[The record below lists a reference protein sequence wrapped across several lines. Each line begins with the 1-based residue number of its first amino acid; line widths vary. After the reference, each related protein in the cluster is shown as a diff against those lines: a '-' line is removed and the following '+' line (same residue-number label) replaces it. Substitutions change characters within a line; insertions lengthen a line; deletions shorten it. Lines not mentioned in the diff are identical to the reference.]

1 MMSPLECQ
9 SLTTGYDRAV
19 VFNADLALPANQ
31 LSILIGANGCGKS
44 TLLKA
49 MARSLPAQQGQVLL
63 NGDDIHRLSTK
74 AVAQKLGYMPQ
85 SPIAPE
91 GLRVRDLVTLGRF
104 PHQSLWRSPTPDDER
119 LVHEAMQMTDVLAF
133 ADRPVDQLS
142 GGQRQRCWIAMALA
156 QQTDI
161 LLLDEP
167 TTYLDLKVQVELMQ
181 LLQRLSREQGRT
193 MAIVLHELNL
203 AAAFADHLVMMKA
216 GRIKHQGAPETIFTP
231 DNLLD
236 VFDLNA
242 TVYRD
247 PMTDRPFCQPC
258 MMPPNLDST
267 TRETLVAETGDV
279 TLVDSTEVCA

>member
-63 NGDDIHRLSTK
+63 NGDDFHRLSTK

-91 GLRVRDLVTLGRF
+91 GLRVRDLVALGRF
-104 PHQSLWRSPTPDDER
+104 PHQSLWRSPTADDER
-119 LVHEAMQMTDVLAF
+119 LVFEAMQMTDVLAF

-193 MAIVLHELNL
+193 MVIVLHELNL

-247 PMTDRPFCQPC
+247 PLTDRPFCQPC
-258 MMPPNLDST
+258 MMPPNHAST
-267 TRETLVAETGDV
+267 TRQTLVAETGDV